1 MKRWEG
7 EKLKSVWGVVGMA
20 GVGCFGLVGMFGERT
35 ASAQQ
40 TDPFLSRRIDQLENR
55 LYQLESKIDRVDQEA
70 RRPGVSSPSIT
81 GGNDTEI
88 RLLRSEFDN
97 MRLRLGEAECALLR
111 VDERTL
117 TPAVRAARKKAAV
130 GGTGHCRVNPGAAI
144 ETPARP

>member
-1 MKRWEG
+1 MKMWKS
-7 EKLKSVWGVVGMA
+7 EKVKTVLAVVGMA
-20 GVGCFGLVGMFGERT
+20 VVVYVGLVGMFGERT

-97 MRLRLGEAECALLR
+97 MRLRLGEAECGLLR

-117 TPAVRAARKKAAV
+117 TAAARASRKKATV
-130 GGTGHCRVNPGAAI
+130 GGTENCRVNPGAAVQLS
-144 ETPARP
+144 ARP